1 MTLPLN
7 VQSPALSVTYS
18 HDPLDTLLARPDVL
32 AVVAFGR
39 DAPRNDDPRLIRVE
53 LEPQGDAPFEVWQAG
68 AAVASGRVDDLAY
81 AHDGRLLMA
90 AMDVPE
96 VDGDIRAAA
105 AHAYAA
111 LRARTESLGYPH
123 LLRIWNYIDDI
134 TLGEGDE
141 ERYKHFCIGRAEGLG
156 EGFSTDTLPAATAI
170 GRIRANGRLQVYW
183 LASRLP
189 GTPLENP
196 RQVSAYRYP
205 RQYGPQP
212 PSFARAMLPP
222 GAMPLL
228 LSGTASIRGHE
239 SLHHDCVSAQLDETL
254 ANIGALIDVART
266 HRPDLP
272 ATPGAAT
279 PLKAYVREVEELAG
293 VDAALAARLPNTPR
307 VVLHARVCRREL
319 RLEIDGC
326 HG

>member
-18 HDPLDTLLARPDVL
+18 HEPLDALLAQPDVL

-39 DAPRNDDPRLIRVE
+39 DAPRADDPRLIRVE
-53 LEPQGDAPFEVWQAG
+53 LEPHGAAPFEVWRAG
-68 AAVASGRVDDLAY
+68 AAVTARRVDDLAY

-96 VDGDIRAAA
+96 VDGDLRAAA
-105 AHAYAA
+105 VHAYAS

-134 TLGEGDE
+134 TVGEGDE

-156 EGFSTDTLPAATAI
+156 DGFATETLPAATAI
-170 GRIRANGRLQVYW
+170 GRVHGNGRLQVYW

-205 RQYGPQP
+205 RRYGPQP

-239 SLHHDCVSAQLDETL
+239 SLHPDCVATQLDETL

-272 ATPGAAT
+272 PVPGATT
-279 PLKAYVREVEELAG
+279 PLKAYVREADELDEA
-293 VDAALAARLPNTPR
+293 DAALAARLPDAPR
-307 VVLHARVCRREL
+307 VVLHARICRREL